1 MKKRF
6 LMPLNLQFF
15 AESGADGGTDNSGQD
30 QGQSGANNGGQD
42 QEQGKTF
49 SRDEVAKMI
58 AAEKSKAK
66 AAWEKEQEAKEA
78 EAKKLAKLNGE
89 EKLQH
94 QLEQKE
100 AEIAELKRS
109 QALSEMTKEASKM
122 LTEASL
128 PHDEE
133 LLALIVSDDA
143 EATKK
148 AVGIVT
154 AYVSKIKKES
164 ARQEVPNAGGKF
176 SADKTSV
183 SSVAELAK
191 KNRIIK

>member
-15 AESGADGGTDNSGQD
+15 AEAGADGGTDNSGQD
-30 QGQSGANNGGQD
+30 QGQNGADNGG

-58 AAEKSKAK
+58 AAEKSKART
-66 AAWEKEQEAKEA
+66 AWEKEQEAKEA
-78 EAKKLAKLNGE
+78 EVKKLAKLNGE

-164 ARQEVPNAGGKF
+164 ARQEVPNAGGRF
-176 SADKTSV
+176 QSGLPTQ
-183 SSVAELAK
+183 SS
-191 KNRIIK
+191 KNEMARAARLIK

>member
-15 AESGADGGTDNSGQD
+15 AEAGADGGTDNSGQD
-30 QGQSGANNGGQD
+30 QGQNGADNGGQ
-42 QEQGKTF
+42 EQCKTF

-58 AAEKSKAK
+58 AAEKSKART
-66 AAWEKEQEAKEA
+66 AWEKEQEAKEA

-164 ARQEVPNAGGKF
+164 ARQEVPNVGGKF
-176 SADKTSV
+176 STDRTSV
-183 SSVAELAK
+183 SSVSELAK
-191 KNRIIK
+191 KNRIVK